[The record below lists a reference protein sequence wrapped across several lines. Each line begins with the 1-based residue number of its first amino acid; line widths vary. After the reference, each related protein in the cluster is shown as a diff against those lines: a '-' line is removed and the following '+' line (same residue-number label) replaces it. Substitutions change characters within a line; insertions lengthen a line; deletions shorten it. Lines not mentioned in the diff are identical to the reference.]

1 MIDPFGREITKLR
14 ISVTDRCNLRCQ
26 YCAPKEKVNWLNRNE
41 ILSLEK
47 IAEVAKIGSEL
58 GLTKI
63 RLTGG
68 EPLMRKNIVKLIQ
81 MLNELPKV
89 KDIAITTNGILL
101 EQYAKSLVKAGLN
114 RINISL
120 DTLDPEK
127 FYQLTGGG
135 DLTKVLRG
143 IEAAIDAGLKP
154 IKLNCVVQTN
164 SNESDAEQ
172 IRTFAKEKGIK
183 ARFIRLMNLK
193 TGDFSVVEG
202 GEGGNCKIC
211 NRMRLLCDGTIRP
224 CLFSDIGFN
233 IKQHGIEKAFELAAA
248 NKPKMGGSCLQYWMQ
263 QIGG

>member
-1 MIDPFGREITKLR
+1 MIDQFGREITKLR

-26 YCAPKEKVNWLNRNE
+26 YCAPKEEIKWRKRNE

-47 IAEVAKIGSEL
+47 IAEVAQVGSEL
-58 GLTKI
+58 GLTNI

-68 EPLMRKNIVKLIQ
+68 EPLARKNIVKLVQ
-81 MLNELPKV
+81 MLNALPKIE
-89 KDIAITTNGILL
+89 DIAITTNGIFL
-101 EQYAKSLVKAGLN
+101 EQYAKDLVRAGLN

-127 FYQLTGGG
+127 FYRLTSGG
-135 DLTKVLRG
+135 DLAKVLRG
-143 IEAAIDAGLKP
+143 IDAAIDAGLKP
-154 IKLNCVVQTN
+154 IKLNCVVQEN
-164 SNESDAEQ
+164 SNEADAEA
-172 IRTFAKEKGIK
+172 IKAFAKEKGIK

-202 GEGGNCKIC
+202 GEGGDCKIC
-211 NRMRLLCDGTIRP
+211 NRIRLLCDGTIRP

-233 IKQHGIEKAFELAAA
+233 IKQYGIEKAFELAAA
-248 NKPKMGGSCLQYWMQ
+248 NKPKMGGSCLKHWMQ